1 MIDLIDSD
9 PPSPIEDEAI
19 PQITAAAGDSEGD
32 RRPNL
37 QLDGANFTPEAL
49 IQKRPIQATSTNPPA
64 QLRGIYSQ
72 SLPYANPYAVRQDQD
87 QYPLPPRSIPPHAG
101 TTTHDQPATYSS
113 YAAGPVLTSLHPS
126 GSRDAL
132 PPAEQDRR
140 PLPQRSAV
148 PRTSTATRQLPAAYN
163 SYATGPIRASVPT
176 ASPQGTLPPVNQNR
190 HQLPARWPVPYADTT
205 TRNMP
210 VTHGNSY
217 ATGSLLASLPNANP
231 QVAQAPMVQQPNGFT
246 GSLQHYNCPYRT
258 NNGPTSWVP
267 PPPPPLTLPN
277 GSMVGRPI
285 SYDLQ
290 PAFDAIRRLPI
301 VGAIGHPQRSL
312 LKKPFHGSYTAATRD
327 AQLIR
332 DNFASGSGLL
342 KADSPLRHWYGD
354 LKVFEVRI
362 WEFLAVQK
370 ARR

>member
-1 MIDLIDSD
+1 MDLIDSD

-87 QYPLPPRSIPPHAG
+87 QYPLPPRSIPLHAG

-148 PRTSTATRQLPAAYN
+148 PRTGTATRQLPAAYN

-205 TRNMP
+205 TGICLLPTATAMP
-210 VTHGNSY
+210 P
-217 ATGSLLASLPNANP
+217 APFWPLFRMQILKSLKLRWFSSLTASLARSNTTTTHTGPITAQPPGCLLLLLLSPSPTAPWSADRFPTTYNP
-231 QVAQAPMVQQPNGFT
+231 PSTPSE
-246 GSLQHYNCPYRT
+246 GSP
-258 NNGPTSWVP
+258 
-267 PPPPPLTLPN
+267 
-277 GSMVGRPI
+277 
-285 SYDLQ
+285 
-290 PAFDAIRRLPI
+290 
-301 VGAIGHPQRSL
+301 
-312 LKKPFHGSYTAATRD
+312 
-327 AQLIR
+327 
-332 DNFASGSGLL
+332 
-342 KADSPLRHWYGD
+342 
-354 LKVFEVRI
+354 
-362 WEFLAVQK
+362 
-370 ARR
+370 